1 MQLYNRN
8 DLRDARIFFDKKPPA
23 FLTVFIC
30 FVAVILILTVVIARY
45 VDKPYIVKAEG
56 TVTTTDNQYLSSYFN
71 GEVKSIVSPEG
82 TKVKAGDTLLVI
94 SNGQQGLQGPAL
106 QKQIEHDN
114 NKLAIM
120 DHYKQS
126 LDQKTNY
133 MKNTGEEQ
141 EYYGKV
147 NYYLLQVKSDA
158 YNTSNTTAQ
167 LNQKQQEK
175 SQLQA
180 DITQQQSILNKPDAT
195 DQDKQTAQ
203 GKIDSDNS
211 TITNLNSDITQL
223 QQQLNQPTSQ
233 SKQMYAQLI
242 GDLGTERT
250 QVQSNLVQLEGQ
262 FNVQTG
268 QEAPLVV
275 KANNDGFV
283 HYLVPLKE
291 GMAVQQN
298 QVLGEISKNTSK
310 SLEVEA
316 YIPATDISKIQ
327 KGDKVNVALSGVDNQ
342 KYGTLNG
349 ILKSIDAGTIT
360 QQTDKG
366 NTVYYRC
373 IVKLENLKL
382 KSSDGSTV
390 KAIKSMPVEAR
401 VVYQKETY
409 YDWVLKMLDFKK

>member
-1 MQLYNRN
+1 MQLYKRN
-8 DLRDARIFFDKKPPA
+8 DLRDARIFFDTKPPA

-30 FVAVILILTVVIARY
+30 FVAVILVLSVVIARK

-56 TVTTTDNQYLSSYFN
+56 TVTTTDNHYLSSYFN
-71 GEVKSIVSPEG
+71 GEVKSIVAPEG
-82 TKVKAGDTLLVI
+82 TKVKAGDKLLVL
-94 SNGQQGLQGPAL
+94 SNGQQGLQGSAL
-106 QKQIEHDN
+106 RQQIDQDK
-114 NKLAIM
+114 NKLAVM
-120 DHYKQS
+120 NRYMQS
-126 LDQKTNY
+126 LDQKANF
-133 MKNTGEEQ
+133 MKNTGVEQ

-147 NYYLLQVKSDA
+147 NYYLLQVKSDDF
-158 YNTSNTTAQ
+158 NISNTTAQ
-167 LNQKQQEK
+167 LNQKQKEK
-175 SQLQA
+175 TQLQA
-180 DITQQQSILNKPDAT
+180 DITQQKIILNKQGVT
-195 DQDKQTAQ
+195 DQDKQLAQ
-203 GKIDSDNS
+203 GKNDSDNS
-211 TITNLNSDITQL
+211 TIKSLNSEITQL

-233 SKQMYAQLI
+233 SKQLYAQLI
-242 GDLGTERT
+242 GELGTERT

-262 FNVQTG
+262 LRVQTG

-275 KANNDGFV
+275 KADNDGFV

-291 GMAVQQN
+291 GMPVQQN
-298 QVLGEISKNTSK
+298 QVLAEVSKNSAK

-316 YIPATDISKIQ
+316 YILATDISKVQ

-342 KYGTLNG
+342 KYGTLKG
-349 ILKSIDAGTIT
+349 ILESIDAGTIT

-382 KSSDGSTV
+382 KASDGSTV

-409 YDWVLKMLDFKK
+409 YDWVLKMLDIKN